1 MNILSHFLFFLR
13 NEGRAKIKKKAA
25 PQTAYSKHARWQ
37 IDFLLVCSNAT
48 DWVCLWF
55 RILFLPH
62 WQGRV
67 FPTMTKK
74 PSWFW
79 GLQTIDNQP
88 ESKKGLFFV
97 GTIALGNDGPGRGQ
111 ERTREKTA

>member
-1 MNILSHFLFFLR
+1 MNILSHFFFFSEKR
-13 NEGRAKIKKKAA
+13 RARKNKKKAA

-37 IDFLLVCSNAT
+37 VDFLLVGSNAV

-55 RILFLPH
+55 RILFLPL

-74 PSWFW
+74 PPWFW

-88 ESKKGLFFV
+88 ESKKAFFV
-97 GTIALGNDGPGRGQ
+97 GTIALGNDGPGR
-111 ERTREKTA
+111 R